1 MIIDALDRGS
11 YIRIIP
17 SENKIIGYTTRNRG
31 RVAENF
37 KNYFVI
43 IFDKPF
49 DYTYT
54 FADSIISSHT
64 EEKCNHAGAIIGFN
78 HTKRGEVIQ
87 AKVASS
93 FISPGQAE
101 INLKEIGN
109 DSFETIKNKARAAW
123 NKVLGKVKVS
133 GGSTD
138 QLRGFYPVTAA
149 SLQYAAGAPLFKHA
163 EIDFEN
169 GKKLYINAP
178 DNSPDN
184 RYIQTLNF
192 NGKHY
197 TRAWYGHFDLLRG
210 GTINIQMGQKPD
222 HLQVNGAI

>member
-138 QLRGFYPVTAA
+138 QLRTFYSCLYRMVFF
-149 SLQYAAGAPLFKHA
+149 PLKFY
-163 EIDFEN
+163 E
-169 GKKLYINAP
+169 INAEGRIIHYSPIQAGSPTVICLEAP
-178 DNSPDN
+178 DSG
-184 RYIQTLNF
+184 T
-192 NGKHY
+192 HS
-197 TRAWYGHFDLLRG
+197 GHCILS
-210 GTINIQMGQKPD
+210 
-222 HLQVNGAI
+222 